1 MDIDWA
7 SADLSPGAEIA
18 KLMTDVAEPDTE
30 SFGRAE
36 WRRCAEL
43 GLTGLSAPAAD
54 GGAGLG
60 FGATARV
67 TEAFGRYC
75 PDMGLTFGVLAHLFA
90 CVMPIAEHGSE
101 RLRAEL
107 LPGLCSGALIGANA
121 ITEEHA
127 GSDVSALAAR
137 AVPVPHGYRLRGVK
151 TFVSNAPVADIFLV
165 YAVTRP
171 EFGHLGLSAFA
182 VDAATPGLTV
192 SAPLPKA
199 ALTRCPAGQV
209 VMDDCFVPASR
220 MLGSDGRGA
229 PIFQASMRWERTC
242 LFAAYLGQ
250 SARLLERCVAHA
262 RARRQFGAPIG
273 ANQAV
278 AHPIARMWMRL
289 QAAKG
294 LLERACERLDR
305 GERAVAE
312 VAMAKL
318 AVSEN
323 AVQTAY
329 ETVRLFG
336 GIGILDSCG
345 VERELRDAL
354 PCTTFSGTSE
364 MQLEQIAKEL
374 GL

>member
-1 MDIDWA
+1 MGIDW
-7 SADLSPGAEIA
+7 SSTDLSPGTEMA
-18 KLMTDVAEPDTE
+18 KLMADVAEQETE
-30 SFGRAE
+30 FFGRAE

-43 GLTGLSAPAAD
+43 GLTGLSVPTAD

-60 FGATARV
+60 FAATARV

-75 PDMGLTFGVLAHLFA
+75 PDMGLAFGVLAHLFA
-90 CVMPIAEHGSE
+90 CAMPITEHGSA

-121 ITEEHA
+121 ITEEQA

-137 AVPVPHGYRLRGVK
+137 AVPAPDGYRLSGAK
-151 TFVSNAPVADIFLV
+151 TFVSNAPVADVFLV

-182 VDAATPGLTV
+182 VDAASPGLTV

-199 ALTRCPAGQV
+199 GLTRCPAGQV

-220 MLGSDGRGA
+220 MLGRGGQGA
-229 PIFQASMRWERTC
+229 AIFQASMRWERTC

-250 SARLLERCVAHA
+250 SARLLERCVSHA
-262 RARRQFGAPIG
+262 RSRRQFGTPIG

-289 QAAKG
+289 ESART
-294 LLERACERLDR
+294 LLKRACERLDR

-323 AVQTAY
+323 AVRTAH
-329 ETVRLFG
+329 EAVRLFG
-336 GIGILDSCG
+336 AAGILVSGG